1 MTDTDQ
7 VSLAM
12 AKEQLKQAEMAAA
25 EAQSA
30 SVTAQEEVERL
41 KQRAAAEQNE
51 TQHTLQLEAEIAALQ
66 EQLGAARSAGAK
78 EVLEAQQA
86 AEVALEKSKLE
97 AEAAMLREQASHRE
111 AAMAQQSA
119 ATVAQAQLSQLEQQA
134 AVSEAVLESVKQQLT
149 QARED
154 VKQTEV
160 CFSAA
165 SPTL

>member
-1 MTDTDQ
+1 
-7 VSLAM
+7 M
-12 AKEQLKQAEMAAA
+12 AKEQLRQAEMAAA

-51 TQHTLQLEAEIAALQ
+51 TQHTLQLEAEIAELQ

-78 EVLEAQQA
+78 EVLEAQQT
-86 AEVALEKSKLE
+86 AEAALEKIKLE

-111 AAMAQQSA
+111 AAMAQQSQQFSQ
-119 ATVAQAQLSQLEQQA
+119 QAQLAELEQQA

-149 QARED
+149 QAREEA
-154 VKQTEV
+154 KQTQV

-165 SPTL
+165 